1 MVKVYSYKI
10 RFLHRIARS
19 VKSFCFGLIPI
30 SMVLVACASSSDLPA
45 QVVEEYYQALVKQ
58 DLNAMIA
65 LVCSAWE
72 EQARNEYN
80 SFSAVQTE
88 LQDLSCETISKD
100 QSNAL
105 VKCSGKIIANYGN
118 EVLEVDLSKFTF
130 QLVQQGGSWRFCG
143 YP

>member
-1 MVKVYSYKI
+1 MKINSYKYCFLRRMI
-10 RFLHRIARS
+10 RLVA
-19 VKSFCFGLIPI
+19 SFCFGLIPI
-30 SMVLVACASSSDLPA
+30 SMVLAACASSSDLPA
-45 QVVEEYYQALVKQ
+45 RVVEQYYQALVKQ

-65 LVCSAWE
+65 LVCSTWE

-80 SFSAVQTE
+80 SFSAVQIE
-88 LQDLSCETISKD
+88 LQNLSCETISTD

-118 EVLEVDLSKFTF
+118 EVLEVDLSKLTF

>member
-1 MVKVYSYKI
+1 MYIISY
-10 RFLHRIARS
+10 RDFFQRRIARLL
-19 VKSFCFGLIPI
+19 KSFCFGLIPI
-30 SMVLVACASSSDLPA
+30 SMVLAACASSSDLPA
-45 QVVEEYYQALVKQ
+45 RVVEEYYQALVKQ

-80 SFSAVQTE
+80 SFSAVQIE
-88 LQDLSCETISKD
+88 LQNLNCETISRD

-105 VKCSGKIIANYGN
+105 VKCNGKIIANYGN
-118 EVLEVDLSKFTF
+118 EVLEVDLSKLTF
-130 QLVQQGGSWRFCG
+130 QLVQQAGSWRFCG